1 MVPAYLSFMLSCK
14 AVEIF
19 ALLYANWKIGY
30 PKACLYRFLLVRS
43 IDILVTSAEWPVERC
58 VEGRLKGH
66 FHSNTCA
73 AENCSFL
80 NPWNSASLMQPC
92 LL

>member
-1 MVPAYLSFMLSCK
+1 M
-14 AVEIF
+14 EIF
-19 ALLYANWKIGY
+19 ALLHANWKIGY
-30 PKACLYRFLLVRS
+30 PKGCFYRFLLVRS